1 MAPFRW
7 SGSHLVRVRHCATGS
22 AVRYIAQLGIQWIQ
36 RTSEDSAHLR
46 TEARRLRAKP
56 SEIRNVLP
64 IFAAARGA
72 AVSATSNWRVQHR
85 AVLRATDKLKWWL
98 QHGCC
103 NEMQGAF
110 CNVMQH
116 GGCNKMQCSCCIM
129 RCNVVIAR
137 NATWLL
143 QRY

>member
-1 MAPFRW
+1 MERFTLSAR
-7 SGSHLVRVRHCATGS
+7 ATDS

-72 AVSATSNWRVQHR
+72 AVSATSNSRVQHR
-85 AVLRATDKLKWWL
+85 AVLRATDKLK
-98 QHGCC
+98 
-103 NEMQGAF
+103 
-110 CNVMQH
+110 
-116 GGCNKMQCSCCIM
+116 
-129 RCNVVIAR
+129 
-137 NATWLL
+137 
-143 QRY
+143 